1 MVRSTKMLSKIYNPL
16 RLSEEEIES
25 LGRPINKEFEGVI
38 RKLPRQRMAS
48 NFQKLYVKVKKSF
61 YEVSALIQQQT

>member
-1 MVRSTKMLSKIYNPL
+1 MLSKTYNPL

-48 NFQKLYVKVKKSF
+48 NFQKLYVKVRKKF
-61 YEVSALIQQQT
+61 L

>member
-1 MVRSTKMLSKIYNPL
+1 MVRAQRCSKIYNPL

-38 RKLPRQRMAS
+38 KKLPETE
-48 NFQKLYVKVKKSF
+48 NITDFQKLYVKVKKKF
-61 YEVSALIQQQT
+61 L

>member
-1 MVRSTKMLSKIYNPL
+1 MLSKIYNPL